1 MAPAIASG
9 QEKVLGSIT
18 PGKRADIVILDRD
31 IFAIDPKEIAD
42 AEVDL
47 TIFDGRVVFQRQ
59 SLSV

>member
-31 IFAIDPKEIAD
+31 IFTINPMEIAD
-42 AEVDL
+42 VKMDL

-59 SLSV
+59 